1 MSNPRYKNGNYRR
14 KLRARMKAQG
24 LPCHICG
31 QPIDYSLP
39 FDDPMAFVIDEII
52 PVSRWRQFGYE
63 SPEAVAKDPGNV
75 APAHRICNAKK
86 GNKIG
91 YKPRK
96 PLQARQCVSDGVW

>member
-1 MSNPRYKNGNYRR
+1 
-14 KLRARMKAQG
+14 MKAQG

-31 QPIDYSLP
+31 QPIDYQLP

-96 PLQARQCVSDGVW
+96 PLQARQCVSDGIW